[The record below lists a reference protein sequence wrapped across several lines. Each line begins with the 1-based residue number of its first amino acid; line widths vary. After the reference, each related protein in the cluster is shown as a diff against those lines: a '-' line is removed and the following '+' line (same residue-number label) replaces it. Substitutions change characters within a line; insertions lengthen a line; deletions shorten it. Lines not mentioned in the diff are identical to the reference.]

1 MSPSSNPALRVR
13 DILDAVDAIE
23 RYATDAGGVDALIG
37 APSVYRDGIERRLLI
52 ISEAATKLTGQ
63 VEALEPAIDWRAIRG
78 MGNILRHDYDGVSD
92 EIVRRVLTVELP
104 VLRAACE
111 RLASRFA

>member
-1 MSPSSNPALRVR
+1 MSPSSNPGLRVR

-63 VEALEPAIDWRAIRG
+63 VEALEPAIDCRAR
-78 MGNILRHDYDGVSD
+78 S
-92 EIVRRVLTVELP
+92 
-104 VLRAACE
+104 AAWGTFFAMTTT
-111 RLASRFA
+111 ASATKSFGAC